1 MLRLAGNGVSD
12 QLTSEDGFQMS
23 LTLYDDFAYRNH
35 PMASQNNISPP
46 GPLVQQALQHHQSGH
61 MREAHGLYVRALQ
74 ENPRDP
80 HAFHFLGVLMHQ
92 TGKSEDA
99 LLLLKQATEIEQGLT
114 DAWCNLG
121 NVQRDLKHFDEAC
134 QSYERALSLE
144 PGLAEAWVGLGNLH
158 QQTGAAADAETAYR
172 KALKLQPGSAE
183 ACYNLGI
190 ILARTSQWDEAAGYC
205 QQAIKLAPGR
215 PEPYGQLSDIYL
227 NQNRTEDALQCLQAG
242 LKVAPRHPEL
252 QYNLGFALSVKGE
265 LSAAKDAYIRTLQ
278 ANPEHAAALSAL
290 LYVKRQLA
298 DWDGIDALSARLARG
313 LEAGWQQISPFSYLA
328 EPSSRQQQLR
338 CARLWTEGIQQRLGG
353 RPAAPVERKAGKRL
367 TIGYLS
373 ADYYRHPTA
382 YLVAGLIEEH
392 DREKFRIIA
401 YSNSRDEESAIRQ
414 RLENAFDDFVDIRSM
429 SPARAAE
436 RIRSDK
442 VDILVDLKG
451 HTLEAATAVTALR
464 PAPVQ
469 VNYLG
474 YPGSMGAGYID
485 YIIGDRWVTP
495 FDEKADYDEHIVQL
509 PGSYQVNDFKR
520 PCPTDSPGREALG
533 LPSNGVV
540 FCCFNNS
547 WKITPDVFAC
557 WMEILKAVPDSV
569 LWLHG
574 RQSLE
579 ALRNNLHREM
589 QKHGVDP
596 SRLIIAE
603 PKPLEEYLQQ
613 YHEADIFLDTLPYNA
628 HTTAS
633 DALWMACPVITVSG
647 ETFPSRVGAS
657 LLNAVELPQLVCR
670 NFDEYRQLA
679 IELAGDAGQ
688 LLHLREHLRQGRE
701 QFPLFDTKRFT
712 GRLEKAWREMIKRY
726 ENGTAG
732 AFAIDN

>member
-1 MLRLAGNGVSD
+1 
-12 QLTSEDGFQMS
+12 
-23 LTLYDDFAYRNH
+23 
-35 PMASQNNISPP
+35 
-46 GPLVQQALQHHQSGH
+46 
-61 MREAHGLYVRALQ
+61 LYVRALQ
-74 ENPRDP
+74 ANPRDA

-92 TGKSEDA
+92 TGKSDDA
-99 LLLLKQATEIEQGLT
+99 LLLLKQATEIEQGLI

-121 NVQRDLKHFDEAC
+121 NVQRDLERFDEAL

-144 PGLAEAWVGLGNLH
+144 PGLAEAWV
-158 QQTGAAADAETAYR
+158 
-172 KALKLQPGSAE
+172 LKLQPGSAE

-190 ILARTSQWDEAAGYC
+190 MLARTSQWVEAATYC
-205 QQAIKLAPGR
+205 QKAIKLAPGH

-265 LSAAKDAYIRTLQ
+265 LPAAKDAYIRALQ

-298 DWDGIDALSARLARG
+298 DWDGIEDLSARLARG
-313 LEAGWQQISPFSYLA
+313 L
-328 EPSSRQQQLR
+328 RQQQLR
-338 CARLWTEGIQQRLGG
+338 CARLWTEGIQQRLGAQVPV
-353 RPAAPVERKAGKRL
+353 RPPRQAVKRL

-392 DREKFRIIA
+392 DRERFRIIA
-401 YSNSRDEESAIRQ
+401 YSNSRDDDCEIRR
-414 RLENAFDDFVDIRSM
+414 RLENAFDEFVDIRSM
-429 SPARAAE
+429 SPAKAAD
-436 RIRSDK
+436 RIRADK
-442 VDILVDLKG
+442 VDVLVDLKG
-451 HTLEAATAVTALR
+451 HTLEAATSVMALR

-474 YPGSMGAGYID
+474 YPGSMGADYID
-485 YIIGDRWVTP
+485 YIIGDPLVTP
-495 FDEKADYDEHIVQL
+495 FDEKDDYDEHIVQL
-509 PGSYQVNDFKR
+509 PGSYQVNDLKR
-520 PCPTDSPGREALG
+520 PCPVDSPGREALG
-533 LPSNGVV
+533 LPADGVV

-547 WKITPDVFAC
+547 WKITADVFAC
-557 WMEILKAVPDSV
+557 WMDILKAVPGSV

-579 ALRNNLHREM
+579 ALRNNLHTEM
-589 QKHGVDP
+589 QKRDVAP

-647 ETFPSRVGAS
+647 DTFPSRVGAS
-657 LLNAVELPQLVCR
+657 LLNAVKLPQLVCR
-670 NFDEYRQLA
+670 DFDEYRQLA
-679 IELAGDAGQ
+679 IELAGNPAE
-688 LLHLREHLRQGRE
+688 LAKLSLHLQKGRKH
-701 QFPLFDTKRFT
+701 FPLFDTRCFS
-712 GRLEKAWREMIKRY
+712 RHLELAFVEMIERH
-726 ENGTAG
+726 EAGTAG
-732 AFAIDN
+732 AFAIRDSGLVPG